1 MSVRH
6 FVTRAIATL
15 LLPVGASSQLL
26 TAAACG
32 PWNNGRFGTR
42 IAAKL
47 ACALRHLP
55 TALLITVTVAP
66 GLSVAQAAGWYDDVL
81 PVPPEYQLP
90 AIGQPSPT
98 SCVPTCANTIL
109 QDMNLPN
116 NPQMAAGYYTPKAG
130 TGLWSAARDLKLNGG
145 INSSLY
151 GRSQMPSALN
161 MMGQLAVDQ
170 SVIVAVCCP
179 TGLSPTGHAI

>member
-1 MSVRH
+1 
-6 FVTRAIATL
+6 
-15 LLPVGASSQLL
+15 
-26 TAAACG
+26 
-32 PWNNGRFGTR
+32 
-42 IAAKL
+42 
-47 ACALRHLP
+47 
-55 TALLITVTVAP
+55 
-66 GLSVAQAAGWYDDVL
+66 
-81 PVPPEYQLP
+81 
-90 AIGQPSPT
+90 
-98 SCVPTCANTIL
+98 
-109 QDMNLPN
+109 

-179 TGLSPTGHAI
+179 TGLSPTGHAIVVNGPLVEIAGVFYRIVRDPGPNAPDGGNYLKPVETFDPYAVNALQPLPPRVTPPTDLDPQRVRSFGDVADNPVAPASA